1 MSVQANGVRGEVRS
15 ELRWNCTHAAR
26 GQNGIAFA
34 EHYKGKFEHA
44 IGGFQFAIEKNSA
57 EKWTKKAMDEFFGET
72 RGYQGIFRGALRALE
87 DLLDR
92 VGAQPGPPGQGA

>member
-1 MSVQANGVRGEVRS
+1 M
-15 ELRWNCTHAAR
+15 RWNCTHAAR

-34 EHYKGKFEHA
+34 EQFKDKIEHA

-57 EKWTKKAMDEFFGET
+57 EKWTEKAMDEFFGET
-72 RGYQGIFRGALRALE
+72 RGYQSIFRGALWALE

-92 VGAQPGPPGQGA
+92 GGAQAGTQAQDA